1 MIISDMYSPIKTGL
15 RHRGIRVV
23 VGTDLEDEVAPV
35 VGCDLD
41 LEIYGRP

>member
-1 MIISDMYSPIKTGL
+1 MIFDLYLPIKTGL
-15 RHRGIRVV
+15 RYRGIRVV

-41 LEIYGRP
+41 LEVYGRT